1 MQKKLNQ
8 FRTFSWILVT
18 VVSLL
23 LLSACANRKEIK
35 IQFETNGGS
44 LIEDITYSISDP
56 VDLPEPTKEGYIFSG
71 WYLDEAL
78 TDVFDVESVEDEEI
92 ILYAKWEDDHLV
104 TITYNAMGGSS
115 DQVIESMDNQLPT
128 IYVPFK
134 DGYLFSGWYLDET
147 YDETYIY
154 DEPLTEDTILYAK
167 WELRT
172 ENILTVFY
180 SDQMIYEFNITD
192 GSLPELTPTV
202 PEPYASETV
211 GFFKDP
217 EMRRPLS
224 TSEMITSST
233 TIYAR
238 VSDAYYLYYDQIEI
252 AQPDQ
257 YISQT
262 QVLKDGV
269 VYEQKNLMYDKETLE
284 PVKLYRPLTSFYE
297 FPIDFKITSIE
308 YVHDELLIETND
320 GSQYFK
326 NFHDSF
332 RPSALRDARDQFDLH
347 DEEKIEHFIDVLH
360 GAVIITTEGR
370 ILYDGYSNINLS
382 IEHYDSVDITD
393 DISLQENETLLADNI
408 FNDLGYG
415 FKTSSGRVFVLTKAL
430 EAFDVFET
438 LDETKVFTECN
449 QLLSSSDEIITL
461 MIDGS
466 SIFYITAHG
475 NVYYQ
480 KDSSSDLIDYQLLLE
495 DGEEVVDFF
504 GNIIFTSHH
513 RYLEMDSFDYYLD
526 VTSSK
531 FDDIVIEST
540 LKNPYTGEMFIETTD
555 SKFYYFKTA
564 TTNLFN
570 GSVIENITESFQ
582 AHDLSLE
589 NVKFYDVPIMFKDG
603 HYYSFGTRYSINELT
618 FGFISTLIDGPYNEG
633 DEVNIKTYDNESHYV
648 KGYDSVSYEIDSN
661 QISMPTKDL
670 FMRLSFESN
679 RNNTLH
685 VRVYDDSYNNY
696 YIDYTPGDEI
706 TYEDIKDLI
715 PESREI
721 DFIVNLGY
729 RTIVELPLKTATLED
744 YNLSIAIYTKPKTDA
759 LSVAFNVYSDDQYF
773 GTETFYASIGDTI
786 ETYVN
791 YLDYYGF
798 EIEAIYQDED
808 MTILYDPNQELT
820 ADSQFY
826 VHVSQ
831 KELKTITIHIN
842 DQTFYRSFDQMFYM
856 SKDNIAYVLDL
867 HYQASVGIL
876 IEAIYFDEEKTS
888 LLEINYML
896 YESTE
901 IWVDAD
907 INYEIRLYE
916 VNAFNEISYT
926 TFIDYDGQSISDLLN
941 KRMIRDLYKIDRIFL
956 DEQLTIE
963 LFDGDEIPYRVDELY
978 ITIAHADGIEITIH
992 MYDQDEVFIETLV
1005 KESLMATVENFV
1017 TAHGYSSIEFYT
1029 DPDFENPYPGDNTY
1043 VEVLYGKATLDYVT
1057 IEVIN
1062 AVTDEVFN
1070 IKHPKNQTFNPY
1082 ALTDYITDH
1091 DAGYMNLLY
1100 YKDEALTEAM
1110 PLEQVTLD
1118 MTLYM
1123 TNKDDDG
1130 IELSSVI
1137 LSVSGDVEFEKEVY
1151 LPSFYSVRLKELMA
1165 LIETELELSNRDVE
1179 IMMYSDPELTMP
1191 IFRFTSNEYDVVYID
1206 ISITTIYTVTI
1217 IDPILDEIMWT
1228 LDFKS
1233 GLSVNLNDVLAN
1245 VYNESIPFEFSNDF
1259 TNEYFLD
1266 EALTIPVE
1274 TIVVTEDMTIYV
1286 KVVPAATY
1294 TITYQ
1299 FIGIELDDLVL
1310 TLAEHED
1317 MSYRNE
1323 VYTYVYGHL
1332 DENVQAKLT
1341 YIFSGKPTITVK
1353 PTEDTTILVDVDLT
1367 QYHEVEFI
1375 YDFEGKEEHEVYL
1388 YEDGVVLEDSIFY
1401 DRLFENP
1408 NDYDIYFYT
1417 DEAMTDGSLTVVVD
1431 QDMVLYLKLVRKY

>member
-1 MQKKLNQ
+1 M
-8 FRTFSWILVT
+8 
-18 VVSLL
+18 
-23 LLSACANRKEIK
+23 
-35 IQFETNGGS
+35 
-44 LIEDITYSISDP
+44 
-56 VDLPEPTKEGYIFSG
+56 
-71 WYLDEAL
+71 
-78 TDVFDVESVEDEEI
+78 
-92 ILYAKWEDDHLV
+92 
-104 TITYNAMGGSS
+104 
-115 DQVIESMDNQLPT
+115 
-128 IYVPFK
+128 
-134 DGYLFSGWYLDET
+134 
-147 YDETYIY
+147 
-154 DEPLTEDTILYAK
+154 
-167 WELRT
+167 
-172 ENILTVFY
+172 
-180 SDQMIYEFNITD
+180 
-192 GSLPELTPTV
+192 
-202 PEPYASETV
+202 
-211 GFFKDP
+211 
-217 EMRRPLS
+217 
-224 TSEMITSST
+224 
-233 TIYAR
+233 
-238 VSDAYYLYYDQIEI
+238 
-252 AQPDQ
+252 
-257 YISQT
+257 
-262 QVLKDGV
+262 
-269 VYEQKNLMYDKETLE
+269 
-284 PVKLYRPLTSFYE
+284 
-297 FPIDFKITSIE
+297 
-308 YVHDELLIETND
+308 
-320 GSQYFK
+320 
-326 NFHDSF
+326 
-332 RPSALRDARDQFDLH
+332 
-347 DEEKIEHFIDVLH
+347 
-360 GAVIITTEGR
+360 
-370 ILYDGYSNINLS
+370 
-382 IEHYDSVDITD
+382 
-393 DISLQENETLLADNI
+393 
-408 FNDLGYG
+408 
-415 FKTSSGRVFVLTKAL
+415 
-430 EAFDVFET
+430 
-438 LDETKVFTECN
+438 
-449 QLLSSSDEIITL
+449 
-461 MIDGS
+461 
-466 SIFYITAHG
+466 
-475 NVYYQ
+475 
-480 KDSSSDLIDYQLLLE
+480 
-495 DGEEVVDFF
+495 
-504 GNIIFTSHH
+504 
-513 RYLEMDSFDYYLD
+513 
-526 VTSSK
+526 
-531 FDDIVIEST
+531 
-540 LKNPYTGEMFIETTD
+540 
-555 SKFYYFKTA
+555 
-564 TTNLFN
+564 
-570 GSVIENITESFQ
+570 
-582 AHDLSLE
+582 
-589 NVKFYDVPIMFKDG
+589 
-603 HYYSFGTRYSINELT
+603 
-618 FGFISTLIDGPYNEG
+618 
-633 DEVNIKTYDNESHYV
+633 
-648 KGYDSVSYEIDSN
+648 
-661 QISMPTKDL
+661 
-670 FMRLSFESN
+670 
-679 RNNTLH
+679 
-685 VRVYDDSYNNY
+685 
-696 YIDYTPGDEI
+696 
-706 TYEDIKDLI
+706 
-715 PESREI
+715 
-721 DFIVNLGY
+721 
-729 RTIVELPLKTATLED
+729 
-744 YNLSIAIYTKPKTDA
+744 
-759 LSVAFNVYSDDQYF
+759 
-773 GTETFYASIGDTI
+773 
-786 ETYVN
+786 
-791 YLDYYGF
+791 
-798 EIEAIYQDED
+798 
-808 MTILYDPNQELT
+808 
-820 ADSQFY
+820 
-826 VHVSQ
+826 
-831 KELKTITIHIN
+831 
-842 DQTFYRSFDQMFYM
+842 
-856 SKDNIAYVLDL
+856 

-876 IEAIYFDEEKTS
+876 IEAIYFNEEKTS
-888 LLEINYML
+888 LLETNYML

-1082 ALTDYITDH
+1082 ALTDYIQDQN
-1091 DAGYMNLLY
+1091 AGYMNLLY

-1123 TNKDDDG
+1123 INTDDDG
-1130 IELSSVI
+1130 IEHSSVI
-1137 LSVSGDVEFEKEVY
+1137 LSVSGDIEFEKEVY
-1151 LPSFYSVRLKELMA
+1151 LPSFYNVRLKELMA

-1245 VYNESIPFEFSNDF
+1245 VYIESIPFEFSNDF

-1274 TIVVTEDMTIYV
+1274 TLVMTEDMTIYV

-1310 TLAEHED
+1310 TLTEHED